1 MNEVLCEVGGGK
13 GVGGNENERNEQNA
27 VKNENDKTM
36 KEMQLKTKR
45 RKQ

>member
-27 VKNENDKTM
+27 VKN
-36 KEMQLKTKR
+36 
-45 RKQ
+45 

>member
-1 MNEVLCEVGGGK
+1 MKFYAKLVEKK

-27 VKNENDKTM
+27 VKNENDKTVN
-36 KEMQLKTKR
+36 EMQLKTKR